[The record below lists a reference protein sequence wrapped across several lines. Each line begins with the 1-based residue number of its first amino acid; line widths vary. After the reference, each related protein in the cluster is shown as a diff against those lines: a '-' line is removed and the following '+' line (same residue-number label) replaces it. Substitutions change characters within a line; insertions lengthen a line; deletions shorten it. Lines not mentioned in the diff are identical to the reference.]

1 MVEVCCAGLIWM
13 WHHSIG
19 TCRWFVVLPNMIR
32 LLFIKMH
39 INLLFIQRIE
49 GSWIVLFGVNISSV
63 CRYFFISVFSVRC
76 TPSSLNLYDSVVF
89 TPLPAPTSEQQFQ
102 AQCKIPSWSGSSVTT
117 ETLSCRNNIWTYSGF
132 PSIAGNQSPCF
143 HRQGKFIWLARLPW
157 VSTRTACI

>member
-1 MVEVCCAGLIWM
+1 
-13 WHHSIG
+13 
-19 TCRWFVVLPNMIR
+19 MIR

-39 INLLFIQRIE
+39 INLRLIQRIE
-49 GSWIVLFGVNISSV
+49 GSWIVLFGYNFSSV

-102 AQCKIPSWSGSSVTT
+102 ALCKIPSLSGTAVTT
-117 ETLSCRNNIWTYSGF
+117 DTLSCRYNKWTYSA
-132 PSIAGNQSPCF
+132 PSVAGNQSPCF
-143 HRQGKFIWLARLPW
+143 HRQGKFIRFSRLPW